1 MSLLENSTLKV
12 KLHMKTIK
20 RILLLCLI
28 VLVVVAGVQIKGGYD
43 KYKGALA
50 ERPLDEV
57 IAELQSKENYTQYKD
72 IPEIYY
78 KALVAVEDRRFYKHN
93 GFDIIGSARAIY
105 NDIKAWELLEG
116 GSTIAQQLA
125 KNLYF
130 PNDHTLQRK
139 IAEIFMALKIED
151 EYEKED
157 VLEFYVNGIYYGSGY
172 YSIYDASVGYFDK
185 EPKEMTDYECT
196 LLVGIPNAPSVYSLN
211 NRPDLAKQR
220 QKKVIECMVE
230 VEYITE
236 DEGKEILG
244 EE

>member
-1 MSLLENSTLKV
+1 M
-12 KLHMKTIK
+12 
-20 RILLLCLI
+20 
-28 VLVVVAGVQIKGGYD
+28 
-43 KYKGALA
+43 
-50 ERPLDEV
+50 
-57 IAELQSKENYTQYKD
+57 
-72 IPEIYY
+72 
-78 KALVAVEDRRFYKHN
+78 AVEDRRFYKHN
-93 GFDIIGSARAIY
+93 GFDIIGTTRAIY
-105 NDIKAWELLEG
+105 NDIKANELLEG
-116 GSTIAQQLA
+116 GSTISQQLA

-130 PNDHTLQRK
+130 PKDNTLQRK
-139 IAEIFMALKIED
+139 IAEIFMAMKIER

-172 YSIYDASVGYFDK
+172 YSIYDASVGYFNK

-211 NRPDLAKQR
+211 NRPDLARQR
-220 QKKVIECMVE
+220 QKKVIDCMVE

>member
-1 MSLLENSTLKV
+1 
-12 KLHMKTIK
+12 MKTIK
-20 RILLLCLI
+20 RLLWLFLI
-28 VLVVVAGVQIKGGYD
+28 IVVIVAGVQIKGGYD
-43 KYKGALA
+43 KYQQALA
-50 ERPLDEV
+50 DRPLNEV
-57 IAELQSKENYTQYKD
+57 LEELQNKDNYTQYED
-72 IPEIYY
+72 VPEIYY

-93 GFDIIGSARAIY
+93 GFDIIGTTRAIY
-105 NDIKAWELLEG
+105 NDIKANELLEG
-116 GSTIAQQLA
+116 GSTISQQLA

-130 PNDHTLQRK
+130 PQDNTLRRK
-139 IAEIFMALKIED
+139 IAEIFMAMKIEL

-211 NRPDLAKQR
+211 NRPDLARQR
-220 QKKVIECMVE
+220 QKKVIDCMVE

>member
-1 MSLLENSTLKV
+1 
-12 KLHMKTIK
+12 MKTIK

-28 VLVVVAGVQIKGGYD
+28 VLVVVAGVQLKGGYD
-43 KYKGALA
+43 KYKAAL
-50 ERPLDEV
+50 ESRPLSDV
-57 IAELQSKENYTQYKD
+57 ITELKGKENYTQYED
-72 IPEIYY
+72 VPEIYY

-93 GFDIIGSARAIY
+93 GFDVIGSARAIY

-130 PNDHTLQRK
+130 PNDHTIQRK

-172 YSIYDASVGYFDK
+172 YSIYDASIGYYDK
-185 EPKEMTDYECT
+185 EPKDMTDYECT

-211 NRPDLAKQR
+211 NRPDLARQR
-220 QKKVIECMVE
+220 QKKVIDCMVE

-236 DEGKEILG
+236 DEGREILG

>member
-1 MSLLENSTLKV
+1 
-12 KLHMKTIK
+12 MKTIK
-20 RILLLCLI
+20 RLLWL
-28 VLVVVAGVQIKGGYD
+28 VLVVLVIVAGVQIKGGYD
-43 KYKGALA
+43 KYQLALA
-50 ERPLDEV
+50 DRPLVEV
-57 IAELQSKENYTQYKD
+57 IEELQDKENYTQYRD
-72 IPEIYY
+72 VPEIYY

-93 GFDIIGSARAIY
+93 GFDIIGTTRAIY
-105 NDIKAWELLEG
+105 NDIKAKELLEG
-116 GSTIAQQLA
+116 GSTISQQLA

-130 PNDHTLQRK
+130 PKDNTLQRK
-139 IAEIFMALKIED
+139 IAEIFMAMKIER

-172 YSIYDASVGYFDK
+172 YSIYDASIGYFDK
-185 EPKEMTDYECT
+185 EPKDMTDYECT

-220 QKKVIECMVE
+220 QKKVIDCMVE

>member
-1 MSLLENSTLKV
+1 
-12 KLHMKTIK
+12 MKTIK

-28 VLVVVAGVQIKGGYD
+28 VLVVVAGVQLKGGYD
-43 KYKGALA
+43 KYKAAL
-50 ERPLDEV
+50 ESRPLSDV
-57 IAELQSKENYTQYKD
+57 ITELKGKENYTQYED
-72 IPEIYY
+72 VPEIYY

-93 GFDIIGSARAIY
+93 GFDVIGSARAIY

-130 PNDHTLQRK
+130 PNDHTIQRK
-139 IAEIFMALKIED
+139 IAEIVMALKIED

-172 YSIYDASVGYFDK
+172 YSIYDASIGYYDK
-185 EPKEMTDYECT
+185 EPKDMTDYECT

-211 NRPDLAKQR
+211 NRPDLARQR
-220 QKKVIECMVE
+220 QKKVIDCMVE

-236 DEGKEILG
+236 DEGREILG

>member
-1 MSLLENSTLKV
+1 
-12 KLHMKTIK
+12 MKTIK
-20 RILLLCLI
+20 RLLWL
-28 VLVVVAGVQIKGGYD
+28 VLVVLVIVAGVQIKGGYD
-43 KYKGALA
+43 KYQLALA
-50 ERPLDEV
+50 DRPLAEV
-57 IAELQSKENYTQYKD
+57 IEELQDKENYTQYRD
-72 IPEIYY
+72 VPEIYY

-116 GSTIAQQLA
+116 GSTISQQLA

-130 PNDHTLQRK
+130 PQDNTLRRK
-139 IAEIFMALKIED
+139 IAEIFMAMKIER

-172 YSIYDASVGYFDK
+172 YSIYDASIGYFDK

-211 NRPDLAKQR
+211 NRPDLARQR
-220 QKKVIECMVE
+220 QKKVIDCMVE

>member
-1 MSLLENSTLKV
+1 
-12 KLHMKTIK
+12 MKTIK

-28 VLVVVAGVQIKGGYD
+28 VLVVVAGVQLKGGYD
-43 KYKGALA
+43 KYKAAL
-50 ERPLDEV
+50 ESRPLSDV
-57 IAELQSKENYTQYKD
+57 ITELQGKENYTQYED
-72 IPEIYY
+72 VPEIYY

-93 GFDIIGSARAIY
+93 GFDVIGSARAIY

-172 YSIYDASVGYFDK
+172 YSIYDASVGYFGK
-185 EPKEMTDYECT
+185 EPKDMTDYECT
-196 LLVGIPNAPSVYSLN
+196 LLVGIPNAPSIYSLN
-211 NRPDLAKQR
+211 VRPDLAKQR
-220 QKKVIECMVE
+220 QEKVVECMVD
-230 VEYITE
+230 VKYITE
-236 DEGKEILG
+236 DEGREILG

>member
-1 MSLLENSTLKV
+1 
-12 KLHMKTIK
+12 MKTIK
-20 RILLLCLI
+20 RLLWLFLI
-28 VLVVVAGVQIKGGYD
+28 IVVIVAGVQIKGGYD
-43 KYKGALA
+43 KYQQALA
-50 ERPLDEV
+50 DRPLNEV
-57 IAELQSKENYTQYKD
+57 LEELQSKDNYTQYED
-72 IPEIYY
+72 VPEIYY

-93 GFDIIGSARAIY
+93 GFDIIGTTRAIY
-105 NDIKAWELLEG
+105 NDIKANELLEG
-116 GSTIAQQLA
+116 GSTISQQLA

-130 PNDHTLQRK
+130 PQDNTLRRK
-139 IAEIFMALKIED
+139 IAEIFMAMKIER

-172 YSIYDASVGYFDK
+172 YSIYDASIGYFDK
-185 EPKEMTDYECT
+185 EPKDMTDYECT

-211 NRPDLAKQR
+211 NRPDLARQR
-220 QKKVIECMVE
+220 QKKVIDCMVE

>member
-1 MSLLENSTLKV
+1 
-12 KLHMKTIK
+12 MKTIK
-20 RILLLCLI
+20 RILWLCLI
-28 VLVVVAGVQIKGGYD
+28 VLVVIAGVQIKGGYD
-43 KYKGALA
+43 KYKAALL
-50 ERPLDEV
+50 ERPLVDV
-57 IAELQSKENYTQYKD
+57 ITELQSKEYYTQYEEV
-72 IPEIYY
+72 PEIYY

-116 GSTIAQQLA
+116 GSTISQQLA

-130 PNDHTLQRK
+130 PQDNTLQRK
-139 IAEIFMALKIED
+139 IAEVFMAMEIER

-185 EPKEMTDYECT
+185 EPKDMTDYECT
-196 LLVGIPNAPSVYSLN
+196 LLVGIPNAPSIYSLD

>member
-1 MSLLENSTLKV
+1 
-12 KLHMKTIK
+12 MKTIK

-28 VLVVVAGVQIKGGYD
+28 VLVVVAGVQLKGGYD
-43 KYKGALA
+43 KYKAAL
-50 ERPLDEV
+50 ESRPLSDV
-57 IAELQSKENYTQYKD
+57 ITELKGKENYTQYED
-72 IPEIYY
+72 VPEIYY

-93 GFDIIGSARAIY
+93 GFDVIGSARAIY

-130 PNDHTLQRK
+130 PNDHTIQRK

-172 YSIYDASVGYFDK
+172 YSIYDASIGYFDK
-185 EPKEMTDYECT
+185 EPKDMTDYECT
-196 LLVGIPNAPSVYSLN
+196 LLVGIPNAPSIYSLN
-211 NRPDLAKQR
+211 VRPDLAKQR
-220 QKKVIECMVE
+220 QEKVVECMVD
-230 VEYITE
+230 VKYITE
-236 DEGKEILG
+236 DEGREILG

>member
-1 MSLLENSTLKV
+1 
-12 KLHMKTIK
+12 MKKIK
-20 RILLLCLI
+20 RLLWLFLI
-28 VLVVVAGVQIKGGYD
+28 IVVIVAGVQIKGGYD
-43 KYKGALA
+43 KYQQALA
-50 ERPLDEV
+50 DRPLNEV
-57 IAELQSKENYTQYKD
+57 LEELQNKDNYTQYED
-72 IPEIYY
+72 VPEIYY

-93 GFDIIGSARAIY
+93 GFDIIGTTRAIY
-105 NDIKAWELLEG
+105 NDIKANELLEG
-116 GSTIAQQLA
+116 GSTISQQLA

-130 PNDHTLQRK
+130 PQDNTLRRK
-139 IAEIFMALKIED
+139 IAEIFMAMKIER

-211 NRPDLAKQR
+211 NRPDLARQR
-220 QKKVIECMVE
+220 QKKVIDCMVE

>member
-1 MSLLENSTLKV
+1 
-12 KLHMKTIK
+12 MKTIK

-28 VLVVVAGVQIKGGYD
+28 VLVVVAGVQLKGGYD
-43 KYKGALA
+43 KYKAAL
-50 ERPLDEV
+50 ESRPLSDV
-57 IAELQSKENYTQYKD
+57 ITELKGKENYTQYED
-72 IPEIYY
+72 VPEIYY

-93 GFDIIGSARAIY
+93 GFDVIGSARAIY

-130 PNDHTLQRK
+130 PNDHTIQRK

-172 YSIYDASVGYFDK
+172 YSIYDASIGYFDK
-185 EPKEMTDYECT
+185 EPKDMTDYECT

-211 NRPDLAKQR
+211 NRPDLARQR
-220 QKKVIECMVE
+220 QKKVIDCMVE

>member
-1 MSLLENSTLKV
+1 
-12 KLHMKTIK
+12 MKTIK

-28 VLVVVAGVQIKGGYD
+28 VLVVVAGVQLKGGYD
-43 KYKGALA
+43 KYKAA
-50 ERPLDEV
+50 IESRPLSDV
-57 IAELQSKENYTQYKD
+57 ISELQSKENYTQYED
-72 IPEIYY
+72 VPEIYY

-93 GFDIIGSARAIY
+93 GFDVIGSARAIY

-172 YSIYDASVGYFDK
+172 YSIYDASMGYFGK
-185 EPKEMTDYECT
+185 EPKDMTEYECT
-196 LLVGIPNAPSVYSLN
+196 LLVGIPNAPSIYSLN
-211 NRPDLAKQR
+211 VRPDLAKKR
-220 QKKVIECMVE
+220 QEKVVECMVD

-236 DEGKEILG
+236 DEGREILG

>member
-1 MSLLENSTLKV
+1 
-12 KLHMKTIK
+12 MKTIK
-20 RILLLCLI
+20 RLLWLFLI
-28 VLVVVAGVQIKGGYD
+28 IVVIVAGVQIKGGYD
-43 KYKGALA
+43 KYQQALA
-50 ERPLDEV
+50 DRPLNEV
-57 IAELQSKENYTQYKD
+57 LEELQNKDNYTQYED
-72 IPEIYY
+72 VPEIYY

-93 GFDIIGSARAIY
+93 GFDIIGTTRAIY
-105 NDIKAWELLEG
+105 NDIKANELLEG
-116 GSTIAQQLA
+116 GSTISQQLA

-130 PNDHTLQRK
+130 PQDNTLRRK
-139 IAEIFMALKIED
+139 IAEIFMAMKIER

-172 YSIYDASVGYFDK
+172 YSIYDATIGYFDK
-185 EPKEMTDYECT
+185 EPKDMTDYECT

-211 NRPDLAKQR
+211 NRPDLARQR
-220 QKKVIECMVE
+220 QKKVIDCMVE

>member
-1 MSLLENSTLKV
+1 
-12 KLHMKTIK
+12 MKIIK
-20 RILLLCLI
+20 RLLWLFLIILVI
-28 VLVVVAGVQIKGGYD
+28 VAGVQIKGGYD
-43 KYKGALA
+43 KYQQALA
-50 ERPLDEV
+50 DRPLNEV
-57 IAELQSKENYTQYKD
+57 LEELQNKDNYTQYED
-72 IPEIYY
+72 VPEIYY

-93 GFDIIGSARAIY
+93 GFDIIGTTRAIY
-105 NDIKAWELLEG
+105 NDIKANELLEG
-116 GSTIAQQLA
+116 GSTISQQLA

-130 PNDHTLQRK
+130 PQDNTLRRK
-139 IAEIFMALKIED
+139 IAEIFMAMKIER

-172 YSIYDASVGYFDK
+172 YSIYDATIGYFDK
-185 EPKEMTDYECT
+185 EPKDMTDYECT

-211 NRPDLAKQR
+211 NRPDLARQR
-220 QKKVIECMVE
+220 QKKVIDCMVE

>member
-1 MSLLENSTLKV
+1 
-12 KLHMKTIK
+12 MKTIK
-20 RILLLCLI
+20 RLLWLILI
-28 VLVVVAGVQIKGGYD
+28 VLVIVAGVQIKGGYD
-43 KYKGALA
+43 KYQQALA
-50 ERPLDEV
+50 DRPLNEV
-57 IAELQSKENYTQYKD
+57 LEELQSKDNYTQYED
-72 IPEIYY
+72 VPEIYY
-78 KALVAVEDRRFYKHN
+78 KALVAVEDRRFYKHK
-93 GFDIIGSARAIY
+93 GFDIIGTTRAIY
-105 NDIKAWELLEG
+105 NDIKANELLEG
-116 GSTIAQQLA
+116 GSTISQQLA

-130 PNDHTLQRK
+130 PQDNTLRRK
-139 IAEIFMALKIED
+139 IAEIFMAMKIER

-172 YSIYDASVGYFDK
+172 YSIYDASIGYFDK
-185 EPKEMTDYECT
+185 EPKDMTDYECT

-220 QKKVIECMVE
+220 QKKVIECMAE

>member
-1 MSLLENSTLKV
+1 
-12 KLHMKTIK
+12 MKTIK
-20 RILLLCLI
+20 RLLWLFLI
-28 VLVVVAGVQIKGGYD
+28 IVVIVAGVQIKGGYD
-43 KYKGALA
+43 KYQQALA
-50 ERPLDEV
+50 DRPLNEV
-57 IAELQSKENYTQYKD
+57 LEELQSKDNYTQYED
-72 IPEIYY
+72 VPEVYY

-93 GFDIIGSARAIY
+93 GFDVIGSARAIY

-116 GSTIAQQLA
+116 GSTISQQLA

-130 PNDHTLQRK
+130 PQDNTLRRK
-139 IAEIFMALKIED
+139 IAEIFMAMKIER

-172 YSIYDASVGYFDK
+172 YSIYDASIGYFDK
-185 EPKEMTDYECT
+185 EPKDMTDYECT

-211 NRPDLAKQR
+211 NRPDLARQR
-220 QKKVIECMVE
+220 QKKVIDCMVE

>member
-1 MSLLENSTLKV
+1 
-12 KLHMKTIK
+12 MKTIK

-43 KYKGALA
+43 KYKDALA

-57 IAELQSKENYTQYKD
+57 IAELQSKENYTQYED
-72 IPEIYY
+72 VPEIYY

-130 PNDHTLQRK
+130 PNDNTLQRK
-139 IAEIFMALKIED
+139 IAEIFMALEIER
-151 EYEKED
+151 EYEKEE

-172 YSIYDASVGYFDK
+172 YSIYDASMGYFDK
-185 EPKEMTDYECT
+185 EPIDMTDYECT
-196 LLVGIPNAPSVYSLN
+196 LLVGIPNAPSIYSLN

-230 VEYITE
+230 IEYITE
-236 DEGKEILG
+236 DEGKEILR

>member
-1 MSLLENSTLKV
+1 
-12 KLHMKTIK
+12 MKTIK
-20 RILLLCLI
+20 RLLWL
-28 VLVVVAGVQIKGGYD
+28 VLVVLVIVAGVQIKGGYD
-43 KYKGALA
+43 KYQLALA
-50 ERPLDEV
+50 DRPLAEV
-57 IAELQSKENYTQYKD
+57 IEELQDKENYTQYRD
-72 IPEIYY
+72 VPEIYY

-93 GFDIIGSARAIY
+93 GFDIIGTTRAIY
-105 NDIKAWELLEG
+105 NDIKANELLEG
-116 GSTIAQQLA
+116 GSTISQQLA

-130 PNDHTLQRK
+130 PQDNTLRRK
-139 IAEIFMALKIED
+139 IAEIFMAMKIER

-172 YSIYDASVGYFDK
+172 YSIYDASIGYFDK
-185 EPKEMTDYECT
+185 EPKDMTDYECT